1 MRCARPARAAHAAGA
16 LLLWVSSSGGCSR
29 PPLPAESIADAAPE
43 ASAFLAVLPCPDEA
57 SYATGSEV
65 VTFGF
70 LGTPPGFSYDPRCL
84 AIDVGQ
90 TVTFSGSFAAHPLY
104 PSAKRGTLDGNP
116 IGGTSSGDR
125 TDIRFSNPGF
135 FAYYCGV
142 HGGSDDGSTMAGV
155 IWAR

>member
-1 MRCARPARAAHAAGA
+1 MRCARPARAAHAAGT

-29 PPLPAESIADAAPE
+29 PPLPAENIADAAPE
-43 ASAFLAVLPCPDEA
+43 APAFLAVMPCPDEV
-57 SYATGSEV
+57 SYATDTGV

-84 AIDVGQ
+84 AIDAGQ
-90 TVTFSGSFAAHPLY
+90 AVTFSGSFSAHPLY

-125 TDIRFSNPGF
+125 KDIRFPSPGF

-155 IWAR
+155 IWVR